1 MVALPLFG
9 GFPSSSPFCSPAC
22 ACVRGAAADPA
33 GASSSRKG
41 LLCWVLVFGFFWG
54 FFLVWFLAYA
64 QPVTSGNSV
73 TSPTCSEVVLASTS
87 CLAKLGSDVIGLGC
101 RSLRQLR
108 SAFLA
113 CVLLACT
120 RLRHLC
126 VFADGAGRLQASF
139 LTAARVRQSLGGW
152 ALCFLSVCFNPEA
165 EGFSGRAHE
174 GTMHDDSTSRRSK

>member
-1 MVALPLFG
+1 M
-9 GFPSSSPFCSPAC
+9 
-22 ACVRGAAADPA
+22 RGAAADPA
-33 GASSSRKG
+33 GASSCRKG